1 VSMAKADSAL
11 RKQRCIEIAD
21 EPDTLLFAD
30 GYDAAIVG
38 IGIHGGIESVA
49 YDAAKVIAIL
59 RRRDGMSQE
68 EAEEFFEF
76 NVLGAWVGER
86 TPMFVRLAR

>member
-1 VSMAKADSAL
+1 MAKSDSASC
-11 RKQRCIEIAD
+11 RQRCIEIAD

-30 GYDAAIVG
+30 GYDAAIIG
-38 IGIHGGIESVA
+38 IGTHGGIETVV
-49 YDAAKVIAIL
+49 YDAAKVVAIL
-59 RRRDGMSQE
+59 RRRDGMSQD

-86 TPMFVRLAR
+86 TPIFVRTAC

>member
-1 VSMAKADSAL
+1 MAKSDSAS
-11 RKQRCIEIAD
+11 RRQCCIEIAD

-30 GYDAAIVG
+30 GYDTAIIG
-38 IGIHGGIESVA
+38 IGIHGGIETVA
-49 YDAAKVIAIL
+49 YDAAKVIATL

-68 EAEEFFEF
+68 EAEEYFEF

-86 TPMFVRLAR
+86 TPMFIRMMR